1 MNWGKVSFSFS
12 DWCLLGGP
20 VSRCSNREHC
30 MGQLWE
36 LHPCMLRP
44 TQVWELTWGGR
55 NAACSFKVNLK
66 VRHLYLDASHC
77 ATFDHGCWDWR
88 LLLPVQT
95 SFPSG
100 VSTPSYTPSMA
111 GGLNQTQHFS
121 EPQTT
126 SCEVAPPGGRDRHW
140 CSRSRNAWV
149 RTLGNWGRSKAGTTI
164 SWEHHT
170 ARGQHSP
177 CCFGSFLVPC
187 HGRRR
192 QSEAKGCC
200 IRSWF

>member
-1 MNWGKVSFSFS
+1 M
-12 DWCLLGGP
+12 LQQ
-20 VSRCSNREHC
+20 RT
-30 MGQLWE
+30 
-36 LHPCMLRP
+36 LHGTVVRTASLYVETYPSLRAD
-44 TQVWELTWGGR
+44 LRGR

-111 GGLNQTQHFS
+111 GGLNQMQHFS

-126 SCEVAPPGGRDRHW
+126 SCEVAPPGGRDRH
-140 CSRSRNAWV
+140 
-149 RTLGNWGRSKAGTTI
+149 
-164 SWEHHT
+164 
-170 ARGQHSP
+170 
-177 CCFGSFLVPC
+177 
-187 HGRRR
+187 
-192 QSEAKGCC
+192 
-200 IRSWF
+200 